1 MVQNIA
7 IKLTKKYFEERM
19 QNTILKKL
27 NKLLES
33 TKKTTQLNQQNNTW
47 KVKNLTEIEIT
58 HSHTHAKNRNSG
70 SAEFNE

>member
-7 IKLTKKYFEERM
+7 IKLTKKYFEERI

-33 TKKTTQLNQQNNTW
+33 TKKTTKSAKQYMKSEKFNRDRNHTLTHTRKEQKFW
-47 KVKNLTEIEIT
+47 KCRIQ
-58 HSHTHAKNRNSG
+58 
-70 SAEFNE
+70 